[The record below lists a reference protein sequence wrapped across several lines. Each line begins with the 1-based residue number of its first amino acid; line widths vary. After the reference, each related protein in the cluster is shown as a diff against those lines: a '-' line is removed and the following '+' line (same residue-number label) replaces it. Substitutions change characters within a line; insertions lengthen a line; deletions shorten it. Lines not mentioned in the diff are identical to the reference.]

1 MCVHI
6 RNPLEAA
13 LLFGS
18 PQSRGLGYPR
28 PTLSRVRLPGAAP
41 RHWRGRTPGILLC
54 PGDRGSSLTPSCP
67 PAGESLRLVWGV
79 GVGTAGIF
87 LIFTGR
93 PPAPATV
100 LPSDSIPAVLFSRK
114 GSGIRRGSGGA
125 AAGPPPRP
133 QPAPPRAAPLVAPPA
148 GAQGQLH
155 FSPPAARKLASPRI
169 LRLPLPSCAAAPGP
183 PQPPPRDCLPSP
195 SPPAPPARRA
205 RTLVAAAWC
214 DLRGA
219 GPRMLRGC
227 G

>member
-1 MCVHI
+1 MRPHSEPSRGSPALRFPSEPRSRVSPPH
-6 RNPLEAA
+6 PLAGAPSWRRSPTLEGQDARHPALPWRPRLLAHA
-13 LLFGS
+13 LLPACG
-18 PQSRGLGYPR
+18 GV
-28 PTLSRVRLPGAAP
+28 TAA
-41 RHWRGRTPGILLC
+41 
-54 PGDRGSSLTPSCP
+54 
-67 PAGESLRLVWGV
+67 GV
-79 GVGTAGIF
+79 GGGSGHGGDFPDFHRAS
-87 LIFTGR
+87 
-93 PPAPATV
+93 PSPATV

-205 RTLVAAAWC
+205 RTRVAAAW
-214 DLRGA
+214 
-219 GPRMLRGC
+219 
-227 G
+227 

>member
-1 MCVHI
+1 MQLCSSV
-6 RNPLEAA
+6 PLRAEVSGIPAPPSRGCAFLAPLPDTGGAGRPASCSALETEALAHA
-13 LLFGS
+13 LLPACG
-18 PQSRGLGYPR
+18 GV
-28 PTLSRVRLPGAAP
+28 TAAGA
-41 RHWRGRTPGILLC
+41 
-54 PGDRGSSLTPSCP
+54 
-67 PAGESLRLVWGV
+67 EV

-100 LPSDSIPAVLFSRK
+100 LPSDSIPAALFSRK

-205 RTLVAAAWC
+205 RTRVAAA
-214 DLRGA
+214 R
-219 GPRMLRGC
+219 
-227 G
+227 